1 MQSYFDKCAAEL
13 DGMSSPLEVR
23 TNVLALT
30 RLALQQC
37 CYGMV
42 EWLTKQSLT
51 LEMLPEESCMRSLMS
66 PTDGTLVDALEEL
79 LFRCERAGW
88 TGIGTLLARR
98 LERESKAKSL
108 FKGRP
113 PTIDGLLRSLVAIR
127 NDGGEGHGLPGE
139 YDPAAEIDAIRAIGT
154 CLSLVMPTTGAE
166 PNALYA
172 GPAGSKVKLEILK
185 LWSGSPALIRTIQHV
200 GAGRVRIEAQL
211 KTGINTRKPL
221 SYESADPFPG
231 LVQSRPP
238 TFEVSSHDGGNWT
251 PFIFLPARLTDTFS
265 GRHDEVSA
273 IADWL
278 DDSDSRTCMVFGD
291 GGLGKTT
298 LVVEFLTRWLEGSI
312 KTTWRPDFI
321 SFYTAKRW
329 VWSLDGMVPVRA
341 GVPHVHDLISHL
353 HTLFFDEL
361 PDKSWFRLG
370 VKEAVAK
377 LANKLSEIHHFKRD
391 DHLIVIDNAETLIE
405 SEQDREKLAAELKD
419 ISRRL
424 GRVIVTSRRREQVE
438 AAPVEVRPL
447 SARESVNL
455 VKSRGLKL
463 LNLEALR
470 SASDEDLLVCVRD
483 LGGRPLVLDA
493 FLRAL
498 SDPSTNT
505 IRRAVDRVNRM
516 LARDLGAFLFEDA
529 WYRLDPKI
537 RRLML
542 VMVQLGDVHDAVRL
556 RLCCQ
561 LAQLPVSLA
570 EAALEESAGIA
581 SVSRFDGQLQIEF
594 SNNFMQFASEKSVAF
609 AEEQATITKA
619 EIEEVK
625 RRYSDY
631 LKSNRQYVGGRLP
644 QAYRHPEARAAW
656 TATTSGRI
664 DDARHYYEQATLS
677 DSNNGWLFDR
687 YAFFLMKNCHD
698 LRSALLMARRAT
710 ELLPREGEVW
720 LTRGVIEGRLGERQ
734 DFESS
739 LDKAEGLGVLAIR
752 CALQKAW
759 GYTRTR
765 PPQVALSRKQLDIA
779 KLLIQQDKYAD
790 RNIVEIGRIEDR
802 IASFSKRSPTPRK
815 AGK

>member
-1 MQSYFDKCAAEL
+1 MQKYFDQCVSELAE
-13 DGMSSPLEVR
+13 MTSPLEVR
-23 TNVLALT
+23 TNVLSLA

-42 EWLTKQSLT
+42 EWLAKQSLT
-51 LEMLPEESCMRSLMS
+51 LEMLPEEASMRSLMS
-66 PTDGTLVDALEEL
+66 PTDGALVDALEEL

-88 TGIGTLLARR
+88 TGVGMLLARR
-98 LERESKAKSL
+98 LERGSKAKSL
-108 FKGRP
+108 CKGRP
-113 PTIDGLLRSLVAIR
+113 PTIDGLLRALVAIR

-139 YDPAAEIDAIRAIGT
+139 YDSVAETDAIRAIGR
-154 CLSLVMPTTGAE
+154 CLLPVMPSAGAE
-166 PNALYA
+166 PNTLYA
-172 GPAGSKVKLEILK
+172 GPAGSKVKLEIVK
-185 LWSGSPALIRTIQHV
+185 LWSGNPALIRKIQHV
-200 GAGRVRIEAQL
+200 GAGRVRIEAQV
-211 KTGINTRKPL
+211 KTGLNTRKPL
-221 SYESADPFPG
+221 SYESVDPFPG
-231 LVQSRPP
+231 LVRFRPP
-238 TFEVSSHDGGNWT
+238 AFEVSSHDGGNWT
-251 PFIFLPARLTDTFS
+251 PFFFLPTRLTDTFS
-265 GRHDEVSA
+265 GRDDAVSA
-273 IADWL
+273 IANWL

-298 LVVEFLTRWLEGSI
+298 LVVEFLTRWLEGTI
-312 KTTWRPDFI
+312 KSSWRPVFI

-329 VWSLDGMVPVRA
+329 GWGLDGMVPLRA

-370 VKEAVAK
+370 VNEAVAR
-377 LANKLSEIHHFKRD
+377 LANKLSEAHQFKRD

-405 SEQDREKLAAELKD
+405 SEQDREKLAAELKE

-424 GRVIVTSRRREQVE
+424 GRIIVTSRRREHVE
-438 AAPVEVRPL
+438 AAPIEVRPL

-455 VKSRGLKL
+455 IKSRGLKL
-463 LNLEALR
+463 LKLEPLR
-470 SASDEDLLVCVRD
+470 SASDEELLACVRD

-516 LARDLGAFLFEDA
+516 LAKDLGAFLFEDA
-529 WYRLDPKI
+529 WYRLDLKV

-561 LAQLPVSLA
+561 LAQIPVSLA

-594 SNNFMQFASEKSVAF
+594 SSNFMKFAHGKSESLSD
-609 AEEQATITKA
+609 EQEAYSKA

-631 LKSNRQYVGGRLP
+631 LKSNRLYVGGRLP
-644 QAYRHPEARAAW
+644 QAYRNPEARAAW
-656 TATTSGRI
+656 TATAAGRI

-677 DSNNGWLFDR
+677 DPNNGWLFDR
-687 YAFFLMKNCHD
+687 YAFFLMKKCRD
-698 LRSALLMARRAT
+698 LRGALTIARRAT
-710 ELLPREGEVW
+710 ELLPKEGEVW

-739 LDKAEGLGVLAIR
+739 LDKAEGLGVMPIR

-765 PPQVALSRKQLDIA
+765 PPQAPLARKQLDIA
-779 KLLIQQDKYAD
+779 KLLIEQDQYAD
-790 RNIVEIGRIEDR
+790 RNILEIARIEDR
-802 IASFSKRSPTPRK
+802 VSFLLKRPLMARK
-815 AGK
+815 GTK